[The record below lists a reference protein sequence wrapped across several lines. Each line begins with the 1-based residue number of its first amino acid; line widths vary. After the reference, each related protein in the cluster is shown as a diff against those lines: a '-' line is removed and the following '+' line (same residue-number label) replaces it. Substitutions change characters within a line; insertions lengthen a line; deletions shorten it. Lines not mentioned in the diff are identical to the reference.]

1 MYAAQGAHLVLV
13 TATRGEAGKTGQPP
27 VCLGEQLPLVRE
39 AELRAALEILGVKHL
54 SLLGYRDKELAVAPP
69 DEVRRQLVSVIR
81 QYQPDIVIT
90 FDPNGSNLH
99 SDHIA
104 ISRFTSDAVAA
115 AADPRWFPEL
125 GPVHY
130 VKRLLWTPPVP
141 PWELVRVQRL
151 EAEPGVDF
159 VVNIEAWQ
167 RRKADALRAHR
178 SQHLAIDRIFFNTPD
193 AELLLRV
200 EIFRQAWGPPLPS
213 RPLKDLFVGLD

>member
-1 MYAAQGAHLVLV
+1 MYAARGAHLVLV
-13 TATRGEAGKTGQPP
+13 TATLGEAGKTGEPP
-27 VCLGEQLPLVRE
+27 VCLKEQLPLVRE
-39 AELRAALEILGVKHL
+39 AELRAALEILGVKHMH
-54 SLLGYRDKELAVAPP
+54 LLGYRDKELDAAPP
-69 DEVRRQLVSVIR
+69 AEVRRQLVSVIR
-81 QYQPDIVIT
+81 QHQPDIIIT

-99 SDHIA
+99 RDHIA

-125 GPVHY
+125 GPVHR

-159 VVNIEAWQ
+159 AINIEAWHQ
-167 RRKADALRAHR
+167 RKADALRAHR
-178 SQHLAIDRIFFNTPD
+178 SQHLAIDRIFFNPPN

-200 EIFRQAWGPPLPS
+200 EIFRQAWGPRLPS
-213 RPLKDLFVGLD
+213 RPLQDLFAGLD